1 MEELLKT
8 SICKG
13 FVFSVYGEL
22 GPTPIYCFPNYV
34 TEKEFKELVEE
45 SKVEEDLILTYRD
58 ITQISIK
65 NLSLFIS
72 DKIISEEK
80 DLRKIQYFA
89 ILPYPDFNTTSL
101 TYFHF
106 IYTNFS
112 KTPIATSFSILVEEK
127 SRSFLYNNINRIK
140 PVVFEFF
147 TTFDKVL
154 YETYPPGEQIEEF
167 FRDLLRKLI
176 EIEQSPSTPITTHRK
191 MKILFAGL
199 DDSGKT
205 SFLLSVDRKY
215 SKLIGL
221 KPTAGASIKSIEALG
236 ATIFLWDLGGQKTF
250 REKYIDKAEI
260 YLYEADLLFY
270 FIDIRNKIRFD
281 ESIEYLQNL
290 KAVLKEF
297 YQNTPI
303 VYILSKGDSDILNSV
318 EIKENIDFIKEKLVN
333 MFPNEPLEIYTTS
346 IFQIYTILR
355 AFSSGISKLSPNR
368 DLINYNLKNFSLSIN
383 TYLTLL
389 LSIDGLVL
397 ADFYSK
403 ELMELIKIPKSEVL
417 NVFEVSAP
425 QFTMLFKIFTKFKA
439 LQKDEAIFKVSNS
452 VILFKRIQIEEDYM
466 FLLFLLDDENRKEII
481 NEKLSEFLSQT
492 SDLLQRYIA

>member
-13 FVFSVYGEL
+13 FVFSVYGDL

-34 TEKEFKELVEE
+34 TEKEFKELTEA
-45 SKVEEDLILTYRD
+45 SKVGEDLILTYRD

-65 NLSLFIS
+65 NLSLFIN
-72 DKIISEEK
+72 DKIITEEK

-112 KTPIATSFSILVEEK
+112 ELPIATAFSILVEEN
-127 SRSFLYNNINRIK
+127 SRSFLYNNMNRIK

-147 TTFDKVL
+147 KTFDKEL
-154 YETYPPGEQIEEF
+154 YDTYPPSEQIEEF
-167 FRDLLRKLI
+167 FRDLLRKLM
-176 EIEQSPSTPITTHRK
+176 EIEHNPSTPITTHRK

-236 ATIFLWDLGGQKTF
+236 TTIFLWDLGGQRRF

-281 ESIEYLQNL
+281 ESIEFLQNL
-290 KAVLKEF
+290 KAVLKDF
-297 YQNTPI
+297 NQNTPI

-318 EIKENIDFIKEKLVN
+318 EIKDNIEFIKEKLGN
-333 MFPNEPLEIYTTS
+333 ISPNEPLEVYTTS
-346 IFQIYTILR
+346 IFQIFTILR

-368 DLINYNLKNFSLSIN
+368 DLINHNLKNFSLMTK

-403 ELMELIKIPKSEVL
+403 DAMKLTKIPKSEVM

-425 QFTMLFKIFTKFKA
+425 QFAMLFKIFIKFKA

-452 VILFKRIQIEEDYM
+452 VIFFKRIQIEEDNM
-466 FLLFLLDDENRKEII
+466 FLLFLLDDEKRKEII
-481 NEKLSEFLSQT
+481 NEKLSEFLNQT
-492 SDLLQRYIA
+492 NDLLLRYIA

>member
-1 MEELLKT
+1 MEDLLKT
-8 SICKG
+8 SIIKG

-34 TEKEFKELVEE
+34 TEKEFKELIAE
-45 SKVEEDLILTYRD
+45 SKIRENLILTYRD

-106 IYTNFS
+106 VYTNFS
-112 KTPIATSFSILVEEK
+112 DLPIATAFSILVEEN

-140 PVVFEFF
+140 PLVIDFFEN
-147 TTFDKVL
+147 FDKQL
-154 YETYPPGEQIEEF
+154 YKSYPPSEQIKESFHE
-167 FRDLLRKLI
+167 LLLKMI
-176 EIEQSPSTPITTHRK
+176 EIEKNPSTPITTHRK

-205 SFLLSVDRKY
+205 SFLLSVDRKF

-236 ATIFLWDLGGQKTF
+236 ATIFLWDLGGQRMF

-270 FIDIRNKIRFD
+270 FIDIRNKIRFE
-281 ESIEYLQNL
+281 ESIEYLQKL
-290 KAVLKEF
+290 KTILKEF
-297 YQNTPI
+297 NQDTPI
-303 VYILSKGDSDILNSV
+303 VYILSKGDTDIIDSV
-318 EIKENIDFIKEKLVN
+318 EIKQNIELIKKKLIEIT
-333 MFPNEPLEIYTTS
+333 PNESLEIYITS
-346 IFQIYTILR
+346 IFEIFTILR
-355 AFSSGISKLSPNR
+355 AFSSGIAKLSPNR
-368 DLINYNLKNFSLSIN
+368 ELINHNLRNFSLTTN
-383 TYLTLL
+383 TFLTLL
-389 LSIDGLVL
+389 LSIDGLVI
-397 ADFYSK
+397 ADFYGTEAMK
-403 ELMELIKIPKSEVL
+403 LIPIPKSEIM

-425 QFTMLFKIFTKFKA
+425 QFTMLFKIFGKFKA
-439 LQKDEAIFKVSNS
+439 LKKDEATFKVTNS
-452 VILFKRIQIEEDYM
+452 IILFKRIQIEENVM
-466 FLLFLLDDENRKEII
+466 FLLFLLDDEKKKKVINKE
-481 NEKLSEFLSQT
+481 LPGFLKHT
-492 SDLLQRYIA
+492 NDLLLRYIA